1 MPTPDIPEHHDP
13 FPDLPVDPDVT
24 LEADVPPPRIHTAV
38 VAAVAVGGALGAIAR
53 WAIAE
58 LMPHDRGAFPWDTL
72 LTNVSGCFLI
82 GVLMVLVIERWQKR
96 PLVRPFFGTGI
107 LGGFTTFSTYA
118 VQVRGLLATDHPSLA
133 VVYLFAT
140 VAAALV
146 AVVLGVFLGR
156 AALVLLRSRVHRPTG
171 ARGDR

>member
-13 FPDLPVDPDVT
+13 FPDFPVDPDVT

-107 LGGFTTFSTYA
+107 LGGFTTFSTYVVDIQRL
-118 VQVRGLLATDHPSLA
+118 VQTGAIGTALAYLA
-133 VVYLFAT
+133 AT
-140 VAAALV
+140 
-146 AVVLGVFLGR
+146 
-156 AALVLLRSRVHRPTG
+156 LVLALAATWLGLTTTRRLLQRR
-171 ARGDR
+171 ARA

>member
-1 MPTPDIPEHHDP
+1 MPAPEHHDP
-13 FPDLPVDPDVT
+13 FPDFPVDPDVT

-38 VAAVAVGGALGAIAR
+38 VAAVAVGGALGAVAR

-118 VQVRGLLATDHPSLA
+118 VDIQKLVDEGRPRTGLAYLA
-133 VVYLFAT
+133 AT
-140 VAAALV
+140 LVAALV
-146 AVVLGVFLGR
+146 AVWLAVTAARRVLAWR
-156 AALVLLRSRVHRPTG
+156 RR
-171 ARGDR
+171 

>member
-1 MPTPDIPEHHDP
+1 MPTPEIPEHHDP
-13 FPDLPVDPDVT
+13 FPDFPVDPDVT

-38 VAAVAVGGALGAIAR
+38 VAAVAVGGALGALAR

-118 VQVRGLLATDHPSLA
+118 VDTRTLLAAHHPG
-133 VVYLFAT
+133 T
-140 VAAALV
+140 AAAYLGGTLGVGLV
-146 AVVLGVFLGR
+146 AVVAG
-156 AALVLLRSRVHRPTG
+156 LRLAERVIR
-171 ARGDR
+171 